1 MRFDPALRRS
11 MKRNGF
17 TLVELL
23 VVIAIIGVL
32 VALLL
37 PAVQAAREAARRVQ
51 CSNHLKQLALGC
63 LLHEDTHKHLP
74 TGGWNWYWSGDP
86 DRGFDRRQPG
96 GWSFTVLPFIE
107 QKALHELG
115 LGQTVAAKKPEFK
128 RRGSSPVNVFYCPT
142 RRPPRALSN
151 IYQYCNGD
159 AVTTA
164 ARTDYAANSGT
175 DQSAWW
181 GTVPS
186 VDNPAFADAT
196 GFNYPDYNQVGTGV
210 IFSLS
215 TVKLRDVTDGT
226 SHTYVLGEKYL
237 NADNYT
243 NSAEGT
249 DNNPTYGG
257 FDWDW
262 QRWQGN
268 GLVRDRKGLSDWISF
283 GGPHPAGAN
292 MAFCDGS
299 VRHVKFSIDLTT
311 HTNLCHKSDGNTLDG
326 SKY

>member
-1 MRFDPALRRS
+1 MRNVVFTQRGLVRS
-11 MKRNGF
+11 AF

-51 CSNHLKQLALGC
+51 CSNHLKQLSLGC
-63 LLHEDTHKHLP
+63 LIHEDTHKHLP
-74 TGGWNWYWSGDP
+74 TGGWSWYWSGDP
-86 DRGFDRRQPG
+86 DRGFDKRQPG

-115 LGQTVAAKKPEFK
+115 IGQTVANKRPQFM
-128 RRGSSPVNVFYCPT
+128 RRGSSPLTVFYCPT
-142 RRPPRALSN
+142 RRPPRALTN
-151 IYQYCNGD
+151 IHQTCNAD
-159 AVTTA
+159 PVSSA
-164 ARTDYAANSGT
+164 ARSDYAANSGT

-181 GTVPS
+181 NPPS
-186 VDNPAFADAT
+186 SGDPSFADAPS
-196 GFNYPDYNQVGTGV
+196 FAYPDYHSVGTGV
-210 IFSLS
+210 IYSLS
-215 TVKLRDVTDGT
+215 AVKLGEVTDGT
-226 SHTYVLGEKYL
+226 SHTYILGEKYL

-243 NSAEGT
+243 NSQEGT
-249 DNNPTYGG
+249 DNNPTYAG

-262 QRWQGN
+262 QRWHGN
-268 GLVRDRKGLSDWISF
+268 GLVRDRKGLSDWLSF

-299 VRHVKFSIDLTT
+299 VRHVMFSIDITT
-311 HTNLCHKSDGNTLDG
+311 HTNLCHKSDGNSLDG